1 MNVTSISSKK
11 KTANLSLNTL
21 LSLNLLI
28 VIILATMT
36 SYSNLIRYKL
46 SNYVLIKN
54 DYLAEI
60 APSCAHINYLY
71 SIKYVYEHTNSAS
84 EFEIYFAT
92 IEKKGHQQVF
102 DQAFYKDKRVTIRPV
117 SKNSAVKISKPSIE
131 FSITTVYR
139 DKLSNKYTNK
149 IETITNKHVSQR
161 FICKK
166 CQIINPYIKYN
177 ITDTESKRELSNE
190 EIKSLFRFI

>member
-131 FSITTVYR
+131 FSITTVRSEEHTSELQSRQYLVCR
-139 DKLSNKYTNK
+139 LLL
-149 IETITNKHVSQR
+149 E
-161 FICKK
+161 KK
-166 CQIINPYIKYN
+166 KNTHHRY
-177 ITDTESKRELSNE
+177 
-190 EIKSLFRFI
+190 